1 MDIDKIKQKSGKRD
15 FRAPDAFTA
24 ELKRGFEWSTTHTT
38 IVVVL
43 VVGFLLVGGGM
54 AIWKYTNTKNEKAAQ
69 EKYFEI
75 ESQVMKK
82 KEAFAAAKA
91 PKPPMAKDAKK
102 EEKPKEEAATGDF
115 AKDYGDLP
123 QQLKSFVE
131 QNNKT
136 KAGAMA
142 ALTLAGLESEYKKDA
157 DALETLKKV
166 QTSGVLSALVKMQMA
181 TLTAN
186 NGNCAEA
193 LPMFEQIISDP
204 SSAFMKLEA
213 KLKIALCS
221 ESTGNLAKAEDNL
234 NQVIVEG
241 KQNPVARSAQ
251 KYLRL
256 LQIKKASEGKA
267 D

>member
-54 AIWKYTNTKNEKAAQ
+54 SIWKYTQSKNEKSAQ
-69 EKYFEI
+69 EKYYEL

-102 EEKPKEEAATGDF
+102 DEKKEEVATGDF
-115 AKDYGDLP
+115 VKDYGDLP
-123 QQLKSFVE
+123 QQLKTFVD
-131 QNNKT
+131 QNSKT

-142 ALTLAGLESEYKKDA
+142 ALTLAGLEGEYKKDA

-166 QTSGVLSALVKMQMA
+166 QTSGVLNALVKMQIA

-193 LPMFEQIISDP
+193 IPQFEQLISDP
-204 SSAFMKLEA
+204 GSAFMKLEA

-256 LQIKKASEGKA
+256 IQIKKAAEGKA
-267 D
+267 N